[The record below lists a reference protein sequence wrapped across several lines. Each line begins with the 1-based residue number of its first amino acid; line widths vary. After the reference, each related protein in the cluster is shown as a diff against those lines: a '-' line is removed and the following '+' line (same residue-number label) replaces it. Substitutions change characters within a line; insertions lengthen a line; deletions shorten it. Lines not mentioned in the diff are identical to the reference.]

1 MGEEYGWQRAA
12 LNIDSSGEHTLNLW
26 MHEDGFIADK
36 ILLTQNADLN
46 LVDDQQS
53 TISIADVTTAEEIA
67 ATT

>member
-1 MGEEYGWQRAA
+1 
-12 LNIDSSGEHTLNLW
+12 

-53 TISIADVTTAEEIA
+53 TISIADVTTAEGDSSNHLIE
-67 ATT
+67 

>member
-1 MGEEYGWQRAA
+1 
-12 LNIDSSGEHTLNLW
+12 

-53 TISIADVTTAEEIA
+53 TISIADVTTAEGDSSNHLIELPSALTNKVIKK
-67 ATT
+67 